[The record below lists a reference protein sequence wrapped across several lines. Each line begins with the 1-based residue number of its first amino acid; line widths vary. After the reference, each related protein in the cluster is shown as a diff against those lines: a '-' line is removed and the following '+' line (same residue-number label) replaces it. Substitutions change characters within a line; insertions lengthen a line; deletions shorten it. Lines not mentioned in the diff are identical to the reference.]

1 MPVRT
6 RRRSARSGR
15 PWWVRLSDEELLQVR
30 FCDLRLAIAGSSVE
44 RHVERLYGEL
54 AERGIGIRPHCWVA
68 EEWFSPDGVPG
79 IAVPFYLL
87 HPRLRRLE
95 RRLMREVDGGN
106 VNWMMRI
113 LRHEAGHAV
122 DTAFRL
128 RRRAAYRAVF
138 GSPTRPYPHEYR
150 PKPGSRRFVQHLGLW
165 YAQSHPTED
174 FAETFAV
181 WLRPQSRWRGH
192 YAGWPAL
199 RKLEC
204 VDGLVAGIR
213 GQPAP
218 VRSRAHVESMIA
230 DRRTL
235 AEYYAARIA
244 WYHRDSRSPRRD
256 RLIAR
261 ALTAEPGAPG
271 HLTAAQLL
279 RRHKRRLRRNV
290 AANLGASE
298 YEVHQVLRWLAL
310 RCQGR
315 GLYLRGDQRTAA
327 ARLERLVTAL
337 LAEFHRTR
345 GPRVA
350 V

>member
-1 MPVRT
+1 MPQRSP
-6 RRRSARSGR
+6 RRSSR
-15 PWWVRLSDEELLQVR
+15 PWWAHLSDEELLQVR
-30 FCDLRLAIAGSSVE
+30 FCDLRLRITGSSVE
-44 RHVERLYGEL
+44 RHVERLYAEL
-54 AERGIGIRPHCWVA
+54 ADRGIGLRPHCWVA

-128 RRRAAYRAVF
+128 RRRGGYRRVF
-138 GSPTRPYPHEYR
+138 GSPTLPYPEEYR
-150 PKPGSRRFVQHLGLW
+150 PRPGSRRYVQHLGLW

-181 WLRPQSRWRGH
+181 WLQPLSRWRSA
-192 YAGWPAL
+192 YADWPAL
-199 RKLEC
+199 AKLEC
-204 VDGLVAGIR
+204 VDSLMAGIR
-213 GQPAP
+213 GRPAP
-218 VRSRAHVESMIA
+218 VRSRAHVEPLVR

-244 WYHRDSRSPRRD
+244 WYHRDSRSPRRE
-256 RLIAR
+256 RLLAR
-261 ALTAEPGAPG
+261 NLCAAPARRG
-271 HLTAAQLL
+271 QRSAAQLL
-279 RRHKRRLRRNV
+279 RHLKRRLRRRV
-290 AANLGASE
+290 AADLGASE
-298 YEVHQVLRWLAL
+298 YEVHQVLRWLIAL
-310 RCQGR
+310 CETR
-315 GLYLRGDQRTAA
+315 GLYLRGDQRAAA
-327 ARLERLVTAL
+327 ARLERLATAL
-337 LAEFHRTR
+337 LADFHRTR